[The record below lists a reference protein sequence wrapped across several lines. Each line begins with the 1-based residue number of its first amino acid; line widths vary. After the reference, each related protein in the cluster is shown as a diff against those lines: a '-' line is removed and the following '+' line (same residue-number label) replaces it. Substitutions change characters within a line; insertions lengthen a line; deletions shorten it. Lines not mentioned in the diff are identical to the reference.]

1 MAESERRQF
10 VKFNFFKVAPE
21 WRFLSEQERTDGK
34 RELSAVVD
42 ECSTHMFIRSFSMVG
57 IRGDADFLLWQACDT
72 LEELQDMMTSVYKT
86 QMGRYLQQPYS
97 YLAMTR
103 RSQYVGE
110 HQHQGQEGTSARIR
124 PGEAKYFVVYPF
136 LKTREWYVLPS
147 EERQRM
153 MMTHIN
159 TGHKYPSVKINTTYS
174 FGLDDQEFVV
184 AFETDSPSDFVD
196 LVMDLR
202 ATETSLYTLRD
213 VPIFTAIRRSFDDT
227 LDSLGG

>member
-97 YLAMTR
+97 YLAMTGQ
-103 RSQYVGE
+103 SQYVGE
-110 HQHQGQEGTSARIR
+110 HRHEGQEGTSVRIR

-196 LVMDLR
+196 LVIDLR

>member
-1 MAESERRQF
+1 MA
-10 VKFNFFKVAPE
+10 
-21 WRFLSEQERTDGK
+21 
-34 RELSAVVD
+34 AVVD
-42 ECSTHMFIRSFSMVG
+42 EYSTHMFIRSFSMVG

-72 LEELQDMMTSVYKT
+72 LEELQDMMTSVYRTK
-86 QMGRYLQQPYS
+86 MGRYLQQPYS

-110 HQHQGQEGTSARIR
+110 HRHEGQEGASIRIR

-136 LKTREWYVLPS
+136 LKTREWYVLPA

-153 MMTHIN
+153 MTRHIN
-159 TGHKYPSVKINTTYS
+159 VGHKYPSVKINTTYS

-213 VPIFTAIRRSFDDT
+213 VPIFTAIRKSFDDT

>member
-110 HQHQGQEGTSARIR
+110 HRHEGQEGTSVRIR

-153 MMTHIN
+153 MMTH
-159 TGHKYPSVKINTTYS
+159 
-174 FGLDDQEFVV
+174 
-184 AFETDSPSDFVD
+184 
-196 LVMDLR
+196 
-202 ATETSLYTLRD
+202 
-213 VPIFTAIRRSFDDT
+213 
-227 LDSLGG
+227 

>member
-1 MAESERRQF
+1 
-10 VKFNFFKVAPE
+10 
-21 WRFLSEQERTDGK
+21 
-34 RELSAVVD
+34 
-42 ECSTHMFIRSFSMVG
+42 
-57 IRGDADFLLWQACDT
+57 
-72 LEELQDMMTSVYKT
+72 
-86 QMGRYLQQPYS
+86 
-97 YLAMTR
+97 
-103 RSQYVGE
+103 
-110 HQHQGQEGTSARIR
+110 
-124 PGEAKYFVVYPF
+124 
-136 LKTREWYVLPS
+136 
-147 EERQRM
+147 M
-153 MMTHIN
+153 MMIHIN

>member
-10 VKFNFFKVAPE
+10 VKFNFFRVAPE
-21 WRFLSEQERTDGK
+21 WRFLSELERTDGK

-72 LEELQDMMTSVYKT
+72 LEELQDMMPSVYKT

-103 RSQYVGE
+103 QSQYVGE
-110 HQHQGQEGTSARIR
+110 HRHEGQEGTSVRIR

-159 TGHKYPSVKINTTYS
+159 TGHKYQAVKINSTYS

>member
-21 WRFLSEQERTDGK
+21 WRLLPEEERTDGK
-34 RELSAVVD
+34 RELAAVVD
-42 ECSTHMFIRSFSMVG
+42 EYSTHMFIRSFSLVG

-72 LEELQDMMTSVYKT
+72 LEERQDMMTSVYRTK
-86 QMGRYLQQPYS
+86 MGRYLQQPYS

-103 RSQYVGE
+103 RSQYVGGHRHE
-110 HQHQGQEGTSARIR
+110 GQEGTSIRIR

-136 LKTREWYVLPS
+136 LKTREWYVLPA

-153 MMTHIN
+153 MTNHI
-159 TGHKYPSVKINTTYS
+159 TIGHKYPSVKINTTYS

-202 ATETSLYTLRD
+202 STETSLYTLLD
-213 VPIFTAIRRSFDDT
+213 TPIFTAIRRSFDDT